1 MTETVQAEA
10 QPRDFDFWMGRWHVH
25 NRVLR
30 ERLAGCEEWD
40 EFEATSRA
48 WPILDGLGNQDE
60 FRTDHDGGFVG
71 MSFRFFDPK
80 RLRWSIYWADTRRS
94 GVLDPPVFGSFS
106 GDVGVF
112 MGHDTFAGRAIL
124 VRFTWSG
131 VTTPTPR
138 WEQAFS
144 DDGGGDLGDEL
155 GDGVHP
161 DRRRAR
167 ERHGRLR
174 PRREAGQPRRAL
186 HGGSDRAEVVR
197 HRPRRR
203 ARPGRDPRARADM
216 PARGAVHR
224 RDPARRRRARVR
236 DPPPLRP
243 ELLLPPRLHVAQRER
258 ALGDRV
264 GEGRPGRGRRSV
276 PWPADGT
283 HRPTFCVWELGAV
296 CHERQAWSAYL
307 RSRRDAPAR
316 AAYVDYAFTGDC

>member
-1 MTETVQAEA
+1 MTDVVQAEA
-10 QPRDFDFWMGRWHVH
+10 TARDFDFWFGAWHVY
-25 NRVLR
+25 NTVLR
-30 ERLAGCEEWD
+30 ERLAGCDEWD

-144 DDGGGDLGDEL
+144 DDGG
-155 GDGVHP
+155 
-161 DRRRAR
+161 
-167 ERHGRLR
+167 
-174 PRREAGQPRRAL
+174 EAWETNWVMDFTRT
-186 HGGSDRAEVVR
+186 
-197 HRPRRR
+197 
-203 ARPGRDPRARADM
+203 
-216 PARGAVHR
+216 RG
-224 RDPARRRRARVR
+224 
-236 DPPPLRP
+236 
-243 ELLLPPRLHVAQRER
+243 E
-258 ALGDRV
+258 
-264 GEGRPGRGRRSV
+264 S
-276 PWPADGT
+276 
-283 HRPTFCVWELGAV
+283 
-296 CHERQAWSAYL
+296 
-307 RSRRDAPAR
+307 
-316 AAYVDYAFTGDC
+316 